1 MPGLMGTGH
10 KDTPDVPAEAL
21 QPPELGGATRTPKAH
36 LQPPP
41 ATLPETVKQKRIG
54 YPLSDA
60 QIL

>member
-10 KDTPDVPAEAL
+10 KDTPDVPAEGL
-21 QPPELGGATRTPKAH
+21 QLPELGGATRTPKAIYS
-36 LQPPP
+36 PP